1 MSLARTSRRRITS
14 DPGTVSAAHVDA
26 RGVIVGYLNAT
37 PQQADESLSNWAAFR
52 PHHNAHEGDRHV
64 RVLAAARALRFGS
77 GRASCV
83 IDTYGT
89 SRAPYREIACLVQ
102 GARHST
108 GDRRRRDHG
117 RLATRAHAARAR
129 GPDLPDLERL
139 SRPRER
145 APREAGAGTRC

>member
-52 PHHNAHEGDRHV
+52 PHHHAHEGDRHV

-108 GDRRRRDHG
+108 VIGAA
-117 RLATRAHAARAR
+117 ATMAAWPRERTQLERAVQTF
-129 GPDLPDLERL
+129 PDIERL